1 VLSDG
6 AGPKLSLKGALPE
19 ADSRSVNV
27 ILVPALLLL
36 VGLAVYKKVIE
47 PKRSGERPPKAEKVA
62 KASKPGK
69 APNPGKEPKP
79 AKAPKASS
87 KARPTVSSGRMGSVL

>member
-1 VLSDG
+1 M
-6 AGPKLSLKGALPE
+6 
-19 ADSRSVNV
+19 NV

-36 VGLAVYKKVIE
+36 VGVSIYKKVIE
-47 PKRSGERPPKAEKVA
+47 PKRKEEGASKPGKASKGPKLA

-69 APNPGKEPKP
+69 EPKP
-79 AKAPKASS
+79 GKAPKA